1 MWDSFM
7 FEKVSIA
14 ALFVAFVCV
23 SQVFAM
29 KPGEDPT
36 TSSVSNGPSAKR
48 RKVTETPSL
57 SIVTRSMSR
66 RMVAPQ
72 AGERNNTSEIP
83 VVTVVPPPVIN
94 PVPDQLCIFEGVKL
108 TPDSYELLYD
118 VLDLRS
124 FLSLGSTSKSV
135 RAKITHHI
143 TQRDPRK
150 LHLIRWQDGPIP
162 RHFEGNKW
170 TGAHVNSLWFNYLL
184 NKSVYTLQKY
194 TFVSWKSNAISPSFD
209 RAIANFDVNGGRL
222 GPLGL
227 DIQRVFRACRGI
239 LNWYSVDANSL
250 PFYGKD
256 ATATPGHNRA
266 ERNMAHF
273 MAFLSSESNR
283 GFTDPSL
290 FMKLVGPGLYYDAP
304 LSPEKRSTVERYLK
318 SKTILEGLDPYIA
331 TTASVDAHLER
342 AKLWAQLF
350 EEEVSFTPNSLLKF
364 TGAINDARQPI
375 SPDLAAVFYKA
386 VVTHQEVVI
395 TRWTPKQRWNLC
407 DALKKICKI
416 DKSHVGYLL
425 LAREIM
431 EEVLRIQ
438 GDATRVKDIKSCAH
452 ALCDIWEEVETW
464 PEYLVRASSLFE
476 RVLLILGDNVTDTAL
491 NHCAWSYRELWRSD
505 KTKRHHLTRA
515 LELYDRELALMG
527 AKATAYDLEIVAEA
541 LRGIWQ
547 ADSTQTDLLVR
558 AVGLVERRHNLLV
571 KKGNLKRSDVI
582 LKAWHYLQHSRV
594 DSKMTGRRQVAK
606 TLWAQSLKMN
616 EDIVFW
622 DVEGFLK
629 ELNQEFA
636 SASAEVK
643 GTEKS

>member
-1 MWDSFM
+1 M
-7 FEKVSIA
+7 FEKVSVVV
-14 ALFVAFVCV
+14 LFVAFVFV
-23 SQVFAM
+23 PQVFAV
-29 KPGEDPT
+29 KTEGTLASPT
-36 TSSVSNGPSAKR
+36 DNGPSAKR
-48 RKVTETPSL
+48 RKVSVIQPST
-57 SIVTRSMSR
+57 IVTRSMSR

-72 AGERNNTSEIP
+72 AGKRNNTSEIP

-143 TQRDPRK
+143 IQRDPRK

-273 MAFLSSESNR
+273 MAFLSRESNR

-386 VVTHQEVVI
+386 VVAHQEVVI
-395 TRWTPKQRWNLC
+395 TRWTPGQRGELC
-407 DALKKICKI
+407 RALRKIWAI
-416 DKSHVGYLL
+416 DRSRVGYILQ
-425 LAREIM
+425 AHEIM
-431 EEVLRIQ
+431 EEVLKRL
-438 GDATRVKDIKSCAH
+438 GAAATVNDIKYCEYNLFYLWDH
-452 ALCDIWEEVETW
+452 NKTW
-464 PEYLVRASSLFE
+464 VSFLV
-476 RVLLILGDNVTDTAL
+476 
-491 NHCAWSYRELWRSD
+491 
-505 KTKRHHLTRA
+505 RA
-515 LELYDRELALMG
+515 LELSEMVLVRFVDNITDVELDNCAWCHFELWNTNKTLSYNMRRCVNLYERELTLLG
-527 AKATAYDLEIVAEA
+527 DKANASELNDVAW
-541 LRGIWQ
+541 RFRVIWQ

-558 AVGLVERRHNLLV
+558 AVGLVERRHDLLA
-571 KKGNLKRSDVI
+571 KENKLTLSDFI
-582 LKAWHYLQHSRV
+582 LKAWYDLQHSRV
-594 DSKMTGRRQVAK
+594 DPAMTDRRLAVK
-606 TLWAQSLKMN
+606 KLWEQSLKMN
-616 EDIVFW
+616 QDIGLGDEV
-622 DVEGFLK
+622 DFLK